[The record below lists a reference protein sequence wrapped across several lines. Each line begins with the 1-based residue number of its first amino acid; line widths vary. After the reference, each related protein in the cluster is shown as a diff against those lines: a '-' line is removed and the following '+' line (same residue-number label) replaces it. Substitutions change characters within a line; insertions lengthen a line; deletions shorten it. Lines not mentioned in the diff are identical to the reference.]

1 MAVIKLLA
9 ILRLLKHLL
18 MKQFSLVLNIVL
30 LLAVGFLFL
39 KVFSNDKGKSNAIK
53 NATKDSSTANDKSLA
68 IAYVELDSLNE
79 NITYIKNRR
88 QELEK
93 KQKAIETEWR
103 NGMTSL
109 QNRAAEFQRNAGSK
123 TQQEA
128 EKLQN
133 QLGQEQQTIEG
144 KKQQQT
150 QALSEESYT
159 FLEDIQKKLK
169 KYIADYNKDEKYKY
183 ILTTGNGMDYML
195 YKNEASNIT
204 KEVIAGMNELMNSK
218 K

>member
-1 MAVIKLLA
+1 MFKLYCA
-9 ILRLLKHLL
+9 NKNLL
-18 MKQFSLVLNIVL
+18 MKQFSLGLNIVL
-30 LLAVGFLFL
+30 LAAVALLYF
-39 KVFSNDKGKSNAIK
+39 KVFSSTKKQAS
-53 NATKDSSTANDKSLA
+53 ATKVSSSDSSKIREGIDD
-68 IAYVELDSLNE
+68 IAFVELDSLNE
-79 NITYIKNRR
+79 NITFIKNRR
-88 QELEK
+88 TELER

-103 NGMTSL
+103 NGMTGL

-133 QLGQEQQTIEG
+133 QLGQEQQNIEG
-144 KKQQQT
+144 RKQQQT

-169 KYIADYNKDEKYKY
+169 NYISDYNKDKKYRY
-183 ILTTGNGMDYML
+183 ILTTGNGNDYML
-195 YKNEASNIT
+195 YKDDANNIT
-204 KEVIAGMNELMNSK
+204 KEVTEGMNELMKVK

>member
-1 MAVIKLLA
+1 
-9 ILRLLKHLL
+9 

-30 LLAVGFLFL
+30 LLAVGFLFF
-39 KVFSNDKGKSNAIK
+39 KVFSKEKVQLSTTKS
-53 NATKDSSTANDKSLA
+53 TVKDSTTASDLA
-68 IAYVELDSLNE
+68 LPIAYVELDSLNE

-88 QELEK
+88 QELER

-109 QNRAAEFQRNAGSK
+109 QNRAAEFQRNASSK

-169 KYIADYNKDEKYKY
+169 NYIADYNKDEKYKY

-195 YKNEASNIT
+195 YKDDASNIT

>member
-1 MAVIKLLA
+1 M
-9 ILRLLKHLL
+9 KH
-18 MKQFSLVLNIVL
+18 FSSILNIVL
-30 LLAVGFLFL
+30 LAAVSILYF
-39 KVFSNDKGKSNAIK
+39 KVFSSSSNK
-53 NATKDSSTANDKSLA
+53 ATNNKVISSDSSNVKKGSDG
-68 IAYVELDSLNE
+68 IAFVELDSLNE
-79 NITYIKNRR
+79 NISFIKNRR
-88 QELEK
+88 LELER

-133 QLGQEQQTIEG
+133 QLGQEQQVIEG

-150 QALSEESYT
+150 QVLSEESYT

-169 KYIADYNKDEKYKY
+169 NYISEYNKDKKYKY
-183 ILTTGNGMDYML
+183 ILTIGNGMDYML
-195 YKNEASNIT
+195 YKDDVNNIT
-204 KEVIAGMNELMNSK
+204 TEVTKGMNELMK
-218 K
+218 AK